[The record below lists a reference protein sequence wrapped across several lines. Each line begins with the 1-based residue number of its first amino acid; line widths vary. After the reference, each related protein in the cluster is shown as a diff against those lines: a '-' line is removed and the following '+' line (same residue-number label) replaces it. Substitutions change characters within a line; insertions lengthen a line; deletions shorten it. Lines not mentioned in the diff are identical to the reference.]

1 GHADEGIFFL
11 GATGTGLEF
20 HAHNDAR
27 NGVVFG
33 MKRWFLYPDNRCPPG
48 GIPKWYEHIY
58 LSQKLTEEE
67 KPLECVQEAGEI
79 IYIPE
84 GYWHAVINIGDTI
97 GMTLL
102 AGKAVTVAQKLRN
115 RDSERDDEIK
125 KEESGTAQTKGDLK
139 AMYSCARKLHR
150 IFPDNTYAM
159 AQLAYAYK
167 KEGKREK
174 AIGLLLKAVDVDPY
188 FISAHVLLSNIMIEL
203 NRLKEAEELLLQVR
217 DRIPG
222 LWSVHATYGS
232 FLVNMG
238 RYAEAVSV
246 FKTATTKK
254 SAKLYVWRKLMGAQQ
269 LSGDTE
275 GAKATENTIRKMTT
289 EDV

>member
-1 GHADEGIFFL
+1 MGHADEGIFFL

-33 MKRWFLYPDNRCPPG
+33 MKRWFLYPVNRHPPG
-48 GIPKWYEHIY
+48 GMDINSMEWYEHIY
-58 LSQKLTEEE
+58 LSQKLTEED

-102 AGKAVTVAQKLRN
+102 ARKPVTVLQKLRK
-115 RDSERDDEIK
+115 RDWERDDEMK
-125 KEESGTAQTKGDLK
+125 KKKQSGADLTEGDLK
-139 AMYSCARKLHR
+139 ATYSSMRKLHR
-150 IFPDNTYAM
+150 IFPDNTFVM
-159 AQLAYAYK
+159 VQLAYAYRK
-167 KEGKREK
+167 AGQREK

-188 FISAHVLLSNIMIEL
+188 CAFAHILLSKIMIE
-203 NRLKEAEELLLQVR
+203 
-217 DRIPG
+217 
-222 LWSVHATYGS
+222 
-232 FLVNMG
+232 
-238 RYAEAVSV
+238 
-246 FKTATTKK
+246 ATTKK
-254 SAKLYVWRKLMGAQQ
+254 SAKLDVWRELMEAQQ

-275 GAKATENTIRKMTT
+275 GAMATENTIRTMT
-289 EDV
+289 ENV